1 MVRAFRS
8 EWLKILRRG
17 MLLGSAGAMT
27 ALSIL
32 GVVLVTLRAQS
43 GRGELSVARL
53 SQPDG
58 FASLM
63 SRTGAMLGV
72 IVLGTVAIAV
82 AQEYT
87 HGTLRSLLV
96 REPRRLR
103 LLAGK
108 LAANLLFV
116 AAGVTVAFAAALVT
130 GLILGPSQGIDTSSW
145 LGSGLGHTLSTGGT
159 LVLGAL
165 GYGLFGCLLAVVL
178 RSPAPAVIAGIAW
191 ALPVEGLLSSAWS
204 SLGTWLPFR
213 QLDAIIAQGTST
225 IGYGHALVMGS
236 AYAALACVVAAVL
249 FRQRDV
255 LA

>member
-8 EWLKILRRG
+8 EWLKVLRRG
-17 MLLGSAGAMT
+17 MLLGSAGSMT

-32 GVVLVTLRAQS
+32 GIVLVTLRARS
-43 GRGELSVARL
+43 GRGELTVARI

-58 FASLM
+58 FSFLM

-96 REPRRLR
+96 REPRRIQ

-108 LAANLLFV
+108 LAANLVFV
-116 AAGVTVAFAAALVT
+116 AAGVAVAFVAALVT
-130 GLILGPSQGIDTSSW
+130 ALALGPSQGIDTSAW
-145 LGSGLGHTLSTGGT
+145 LGSGLGQTLSTGGT
-159 LVLGAL
+159 LVLAAL
-165 GYGLFGCLLAVVL
+165 GYGIFGCLLGVVL

-191 ALPVEGLLSSAWS
+191 ALPVEGLLTSAWS
-204 SLGTWLPFR
+204 SLGTWLPFN
-213 QLDAIIAQGTST
+213 QLDAIISQGNSE
-225 IGYGHALVMGS
+225 IGYGHALAMGS
-236 AYAALACVVAAVL
+236 VYAAAACVVAAML
-249 FRQRDV
+249 FRRRDV

>member
-17 MLLGSAGAMT
+17 MLLGSAGTMT
-27 ALSIL
+27 ALAIL
-32 GVVLVTLRAQS
+32 GVVLVTVRAKS
-43 GRGELSVARL
+43 GRGDLSVARL
-53 SQPDG
+53 SQADG
-58 FASLM
+58 FSFLM
-63 SRTGAMLGV
+63 SHTGEMLGV

-96 REPRRLR
+96 REPRRIR

-108 LAANLLFV
+108 LAANLVFV
-116 AAGVTVAFAAALVT
+116 AAGVTVAFAAALAT
-130 GLILGPSQGIDTSSW
+130 GLILGPSQGVDTSAW
-145 LGSGLGHTLSTGGT
+145 LGSGLGQTLSTGGT

-165 GYGLFGCLLAVVL
+165 GYGLVGCMLGVVL
-178 RSPAPAVIAGIAW
+178 RSPAPAVVVGLAW

-204 SLGTWLPFR
+204 SLGDWLPFR
-213 QLDAIIAQGTST
+213 QFEAIIQQGTST
-225 IGYGHALVMGS
+225 ISYGHALAMGT
-236 AYAALACVVAAVL
+236 AYAAAACVAAALL
-249 FRQRDV
+249 FRRRDV